1 MQMNP
6 NWRKELPPCTEHQR
20 CQQASAQTCGE
31 SGACQRRRDVARY
44 SRATKKPSCFWTTCT
59 RNKLF
64 LTSQSGDAEI
74 PRADVWRTELLCLVA
89 SLLPPP
95 PLPPTVNFSISHI
108 CPDPHWAPVTAPQ
121 CWISW
126 DLHAFA
132 TLWEDGGNIFRPDV
146 SIKNKR
152 EICRNQISAPSNPT
166 ILHLIHLIYGSSFM
180 LHYIWND
187 DGLVHESG
195 SIKFCKVLIICRV
208 CVCV

>member
-1 MQMNP
+1 MNP

-31 SGACQRRRDVARY
+31 SGSCQRRRDVARY

-108 CPDPHWAPVTAPQ
+108 CPDPHWAPVTAPN
-121 CWISW
+121 
-126 DLHAFA
+126 AGFPG
-132 TLWEDGGNIFRPDV
+132 T
-146 SIKNKR
+146 
-152 EICRNQISAPSNPT
+152 
-166 ILHLIHLIYGSSFM
+166 FM
-180 LHYIWND
+180 LSQHFERTE
-187 DGLVHESG
+187 GTFSHQMCPLKTKEKSAETESQLLQ
-195 SIKFCKVLIICRV
+195 IQPFFI
-208 CVCV
+208 